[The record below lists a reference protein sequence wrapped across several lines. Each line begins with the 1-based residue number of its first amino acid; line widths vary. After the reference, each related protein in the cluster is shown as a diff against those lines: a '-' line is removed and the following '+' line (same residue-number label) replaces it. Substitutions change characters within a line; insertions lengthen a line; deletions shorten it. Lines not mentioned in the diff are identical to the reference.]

1 MSFLTRTREFF
12 KEVQVESTKVSW
24 PARNEIRDSTAVV
37 IVTIL
42 IVSLFIGIVDRILT
56 MGVALLF
63 R

>member
-1 MSFLTRTREFF
+1 MSWLARTREFF

>member
-1 MSFLTRTREFF
+1 MSCLVRTREFF
-12 KEVQVESTKVSW
+12 KEVQVEAAKVSW

>member
-1 MSFLTRTREFF
+1 MSWLMRTREFF